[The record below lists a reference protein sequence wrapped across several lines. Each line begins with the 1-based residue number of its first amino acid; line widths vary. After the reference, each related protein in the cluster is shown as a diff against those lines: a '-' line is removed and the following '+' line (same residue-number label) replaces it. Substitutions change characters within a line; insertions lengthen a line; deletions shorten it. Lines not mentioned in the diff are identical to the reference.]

1 MLCTPM
7 KQKKR
12 FTTLFEC
19 LKIQDKNTNPIVSK
33 KYKGIPT
40 LNIDLISYKNTNK
53 IKGSIKVMIKMM
65 ISLDLERAVILFP
78 PPPPIYSPI
87 YTDKKYWQIQLNI
100 LSYET

>member
-78 PPPPIYSPI
+78 PHIQPNIHRQEILANTTEYSV
-87 YTDKKYWQIQLNI
+87 L
-100 LSYET
+100 